1 MFKEKKTYELFFCD
15 PDGARRKIDT
25 IPDYCIAVVAAGGG
39 AAGGGG
45 EGIIHEVSVNKN
57 TGRMMLY
64 SYASGQWWRPLN
76 S

>member
-1 MFKEKKTYELFFCD
+1 MVKEKKTYELYFCA
-15 PDGARRKIDT
+15 PDGARRKIDV
-25 IPDYCIAVVAAGGG
+25 IPDYCKAVITARGYSTSFKSDV
-39 AAGGGG
+39 
-45 EGIIHEVSVNKN
+45 IIHE

>member
-25 IPDYCIAVVAAGGG
+25 ISDYYAAVKTARAYSADFRKDV
-39 AAGGGG
+39 
-45 EGIIHEVSVNKN
+45 IIHEVSGNKN

-64 SYASGQWWRPLN
+64 SYSSGQWWRPLN

>member
-1 MFKEKKTYELFFCD
+1 MYKEKKTYELFFCD
-15 PDGARRKIDT
+15 PDGARRKIDV
-25 IPDYCIAVVAAGGG
+25 IPDYCKAVATARGYSTSFKSDV
-39 AAGGGG
+39 
-45 EGIIHEVSVNKN
+45 IIHEVSGNKN

>member
-1 MFKEKKTYELFFCD
+1 MLKEKKTYELFFCA
-15 PDGARRKIDT
+15 PDGARKKIDT
-25 IPDYCIAVVAAGGG
+25 ISDYYAAVTTARAYSTDFRKDV
-39 AAGGGG
+39 
-45 EGIIHEVSVNKN
+45 IIHEVSGNKN

>member
-1 MFKEKKTYELFFCD
+1 MDLELQKEMYLSHSEIPVGYSTSFKSD
-15 PDGARRKIDT
+15 
-25 IPDYCIAVVAAGGG
+25 V
-39 AAGGGG
+39 
-45 EGIIHEVSVNKN
+45 IIHEVSGNKM